1 PFGGIL
7 RDEVKLLGYQ
17 YRQICALSLAFL
29 VHGAFLWVSIPNLNV
44 ASTVLKLK
52 DRAIEI
58 ISPDDLNIPRK
69 PVVETSRVEKDSPSD
84 KTAQFSGEFQQRVEQ
99 ETQSPVKG
107 AFREGQAFQAEETL
121 EGEGEREGKSLKNL
135 LTFGQ
140 SPNSLSKDIPFGNQ
154 TVLNTDKVRYAS
166 FINRIADEIYQPW
179 VEEAEKALKEFTI
192 GRRKVEP
199 NIYITRLRVTLN
211 SDGEVT
217 GIQVMDSCGVSELDE
232 APKKAFWESEPFPN
246 PPNQLVEKDGFVR
259 LTYEFQFEWKNS
271 GFNIIPWKI

>member
-1 PFGGIL
+1 MRSGYLIL
-7 RDEVKLLGYQ
+7 
-17 YRQICALSLAFL
+17 ALVIHSAIFFC
-29 VHGAFLWVSIPNLNV
+29 VFPKAKW
-44 ASTVLKLK
+44 ASRLSDFK

-58 ISPDDLNIPRK
+58 ISPEDLAKMRK
-69 PVVETSRVEKDSPSD
+69 PVLETSRAEKQSD
-84 KTAQFSGEFQQRVEQ
+84 TKKTARFSGEFNQQVDQ

-107 AFREGQAFQAEETL
+107 MFQEGDLFESKESPELEDGLET
-121 EGEGEREGKSLKNL
+121 GRAQKKALKNF

-140 SPNSLSKDIPFGNQ
+140 SPNVLPKDIPFGNQ

-179 VEEAEKALKEFTI
+179 VESAERALKEFAF
-192 GRRKVEP
+192 GQKKMEP

-211 SDGEVT
+211 SEGGVT
-217 GIQVMDSCGVSELDE
+217 GIQVMDSCGISQLDE

-246 PPNQLVEKDGFVR
+246 PPNQLIEKDGFVR

>member
-1 PFGGIL
+1 MWRL
-7 RDEVKLLGYQ
+7 LNRHYRQLGY
-17 YRQICALSLAFL
+17 LGLAFFI
-29 VHGAFLWVSIPNLNV
+29 HGFLLLIVFPTTHWIQPLS
-44 ASTVLKLK
+44 ALK

-58 ISPDDLNIPRK
+58 ISPEDLASLRK
-69 PVVETSRVEKDSPSD
+69 PVVKTSQLKEKQTSEETAR
-84 KTAQFSGEFQQRVEQ
+84 FSGEFEQRVEQ

-107 AFREGQAFQAEETL
+107 LFQEGDILKSKESPEL
-121 EGEGEREGKSLKNL
+121 EGDGEGSKSEGKSLKSF

-140 SPNSLSKDIPFGNQ
+140 SPNSLPKDIPYGNQ

-179 VEEAEKALKEFTI
+179 VEAAERALHEYVL
-192 GRRKVEP
+192 GHRKMEP
-199 NIYITRLRVTLN
+199 NIYITRLKVTLN
-211 SDGEVT
+211 SEGSVT

-246 PPNQLVEKDGFVR
+246 PPNQLFENDGYVR

>member
-1 PFGGIL
+1 MWRL
-7 RDEVKLLGYQ
+7 LNRHYRQLGY
-17 YRQICALSLAFL
+17 LGLAFFI
-29 VHGAFLWVSIPNLNV
+29 HGFLLLIVFPTTHWIQPLS
-44 ASTVLKLK
+44 ALK

-58 ISPDDLNIPRK
+58 ISPEDLASLRK
-69 PVVETSRVEKDSPSD
+69 PVVKTSQLKEKQTSEETAR
-84 KTAQFSGEFQQRVEQ
+84 FSGEFEQRVEQ

-107 AFREGQAFQAEETL
+107 LFQEGDIFKSKESPEL
-121 EGEGEREGKSLKNL
+121 EGEGESSKGEEKSLKSF

-140 SPNSLSKDIPFGNQ
+140 SPNSLPKDIPYGNQ

-179 VEEAEKALKEFTI
+179 VEAAERALHEYVL
-192 GRRKVEP
+192 GHRKMEP
-199 NIYITRLRVTLN
+199 NIYITRLKVTLN
-211 SDGEVT
+211 SEGSVT

-246 PPNQLVEKDGFVR
+246 PPNQLFEKDGYVR

>member
-1 PFGGIL
+1 MWRL
-7 RDEVKLLGYQ
+7 LNRHYRQLGY
-17 YRQICALSLAFL
+17 LGLAFFI
-29 VHGAFLWVSIPNLNV
+29 HGLLLLIVFPTTHWIQPLSA
-44 ASTVLKLK
+44 LK

-58 ISPDDLNIPRK
+58 ISPEDLASLRK
-69 PVVETSRVEKDSPSD
+69 PVVKNSQLKEKQTSEETAR
-84 KTAQFSGEFQQRVEQ
+84 FSGEFEQRVEQ

-107 AFREGQAFQAEETL
+107 QFQEGEIFKSKESPEL
-121 EGEGEREGKSLKNL
+121 EGEGENSKGEEKSLKNF

-140 SPNSLSKDIPFGNQ
+140 SPNSLPKDIPYGNQ

-179 VEEAEKALKEFTI
+179 VEAAERALHEYVL
-192 GRRKVEP
+192 GHRKMEP
-199 NIYITRLRVTLN
+199 NIYITRLKVTLN
-211 SDGEVT
+211 AEGSVT

-246 PPNQLVEKDGFVR
+246 PPNQLFEKDGYVR

>member
-1 PFGGIL
+1 MWRLLNKTRLSGYFGLAILIHGVLLLCVLPTAQWIQPFSNF
-7 RDEVKLLGYQ
+7 R
-17 YRQICALSLAFL
+17 
-29 VHGAFLWVSIPNLNV
+29 
-44 ASTVLKLK
+44 

-58 ISPDDLNIPRK
+58 ISPEDLSTLQK
-69 PVVETSRVEKDSPSD
+69 PVVKTSQLKEKLPSQG
-84 KTAQFSGEFQQRVEQ
+84 TARFAGEFDQRVEH
-99 ETQSPVKG
+99 ETQSPIKG
-107 AFREGQAFQAEETL
+107 QFQEGDVFKAKESPEI
-121 EGEGEREGKSLKNL
+121 EGEGETRKAEEKSLKGY

-140 SPNSLSKDIPFGNQ
+140 SPNLLPKDIPYGNQ

-179 VEEAEKALKEFTI
+179 VEAAERALQEYAL
-192 GRRKVEP
+192 GRRKMEP

-211 SDGEVT
+211 SEGAVT

-246 PPNQLVEKDGFVR
+246 PPNQLFEKDGYVR
-259 LTYEFQFEWKNS
+259 LTYEFQFEWKSS

>member
-1 PFGGIL
+1 MG
-7 RDEVKLLGYQ
+7 
-17 YRQICALSLAFL
+17 LAFFI
-29 VHGAFLWVSIPNLNV
+29 HGFLLLIVFPTTHWIQPLS
-44 ASTVLKLK
+44 ALK

-58 ISPDDLNIPRK
+58 ISPEDLASLQK
-69 PVVETSRVEKDSPSD
+69 PVVKTSQLKEKQTSEEP
-84 KTAQFSGEFQQRVEQ
+84 ARFSGEFEQRVEQ

-107 AFREGQAFQAEETL
+107 LFQEGDIFKSKESPEV
-121 EGEGEREGKSLKNL
+121 EGEGEGSKSEGKSLKNF

-140 SPNSLSKDIPFGNQ
+140 SPNSLPKDIPYGNQ

-179 VEEAEKALKEFTI
+179 VEAAERALHEYVL
-192 GRRKVEP
+192 GNRKMEP
-199 NIYITRLRVTLN
+199 NIYITRLKVTLN
-211 SDGEVT
+211 SEGSVT
-217 GIQVMDSCGVSELDE
+217 GIQVMDSCGVSVLDE

-246 PPNQLVEKDGFVR
+246 PPNQLFENDGYVR

>member
-1 PFGGIL
+1 MWRLLNKTRLSGYFGLAILIHGVLLLCVLPTAQWIQPFSNF
-7 RDEVKLLGYQ
+7 R
-17 YRQICALSLAFL
+17 
-29 VHGAFLWVSIPNLNV
+29 
-44 ASTVLKLK
+44 

-58 ISPDDLNIPRK
+58 ISPEDLAKLQK
-69 PVVETSRVEKDSPSD
+69 PVVKTSQLKEKLPSQGS
-84 KTAQFSGEFQQRVEQ
+84 ARFAGEFDQRVEH
-99 ETQSPVKG
+99 ETQSPIKG
-107 AFREGQAFQAEETL
+107 QFQEGDVFKAKESPEI
-121 EGEGEREGKSLKNL
+121 EGEGETRKAEEKSLKGY

-140 SPNSLSKDIPFGNQ
+140 SPNLLPKDIPYGNQ

-179 VEEAEKALKEFTI
+179 VEAAERALQEYAL
-192 GRRKVEP
+192 GHRKMEP

-211 SDGEVT
+211 SEGAVT

-246 PPNQLVEKDGFVR
+246 PPNQLFEKDGYVR
-259 LTYEFQFEWKNS
+259 LTYEFQFEWKSS